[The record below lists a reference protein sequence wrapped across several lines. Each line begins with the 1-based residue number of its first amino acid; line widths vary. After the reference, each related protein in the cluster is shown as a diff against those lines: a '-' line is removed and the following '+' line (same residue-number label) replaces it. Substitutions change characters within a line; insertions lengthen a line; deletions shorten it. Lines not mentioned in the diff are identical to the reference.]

1 MLFKN
6 GGKHVYIN
14 WVAEKILSGF
24 IVVAACVMT
33 FEARDSAAKSYLQRT
48 HKPLTHMNTGG
59 SSIHRHKVSPNRTDS
74 SRRHTGQ
81 GNPSEF
87 TFFYIFQ
94 IFYPLKA
101 LKKNLPKWLVSTT
114 GTVYL
119 LLVYLLRISCLWA
132 HLGMTPITMRFFFEI
147 DRRMALHVS
156 QLLNRPAAK
165 KNLDTVSTVQC
176 PLGNT

>member
-1 MLFKN
+1 
-6 GGKHVYIN
+6 
-14 WVAEKILSGF
+14 
-24 IVVAACVMT
+24 MT

-48 HKPLTHMNTGG
+48 HKPLAHMNTGG

-74 SRRHTGQ
+74 SRRHTGP

-101 LKKNLPKWLVSTT
+101 LKKMISKYNRNGLITIGIPTEDILPLSSPWNDANNSHFLN
-114 GTVYL
+114 
-119 LLVYLLRISCLWA
+119 
-132 HLGMTPITMRFFFEI
+132 ITIMRFFFEI

-156 QLLNRPAAK
+156 QLLNRPAAEK
-165 KNLDTVSTVQC
+165 KSRYCVHCPVSTR
-176 PLGNT
+176 

>member
-94 IFYPLKA
+94 IFYPLKV
-101 LKKNLPKWLVSTT
+101 LKKKPSEMISKYNRNGLLTIGIPTEDILPLSSPWNDANNNEMFLWDWPKNGITCKPTVEPSCSRKKSRYCVHCPVST
-114 GTVYL
+114 
-119 LLVYLLRISCLWA
+119 R
-132 HLGMTPITMRFFFEI
+132 
-147 DRRMALHVS
+147 
-156 QLLNRPAAK
+156 
-165 KNLDTVSTVQC
+165 
-176 PLGNT
+176 